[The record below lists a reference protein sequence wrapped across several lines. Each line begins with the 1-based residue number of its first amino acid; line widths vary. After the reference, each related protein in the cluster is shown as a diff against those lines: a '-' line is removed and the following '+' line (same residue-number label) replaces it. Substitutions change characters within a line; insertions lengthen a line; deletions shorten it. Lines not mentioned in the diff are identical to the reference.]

1 MLRDDLL
8 SGDHSGNSSVN
19 GIEDVYLAVMGV
31 TGAGK
36 SSFIKLCTN
45 KNVVIGHNLK
55 SCLFP
60 NRALPPV
67 VNAAVG

>member
-1 MLRDDLL
+1 MSQVDHFLL
-8 SGDHSGNSSVN
+8 SDDVLSSNFSRSSREN

-45 KNVVIGHNLK
+45 QNVVIGHNLK
-55 SCLFP
+55 SCLSP
-60 NRALPPV
+60 N
-67 VNAAVG
+67 